1 MCLGVLAAGFLL
13 SACRSNTIP
22 PDLKRVPIA
31 EGGQTAGEQPDNAVS
46 VSMVQVYYLDAA
58 NQRVAAEEYN
68 IKAFLNEPTIRS
80 LFSLLRQEPS
90 GEDLVAAIDPDTAL
104 LSIDLR
110 SDIINVDVSRS
121 FYDSP
126 DPVAARV
133 ALVNTLTALEGVNY
147 VKITVE
153 GRDLTYEAREGEDGL
168 PVGPAQAYPN
178 DLAQVRVQD
187 REKLLEAGQI
197 VERELYFRDISGM
210 YLLPEIRT
218 IRMDGRSVPAL
229 LTEAL
234 TQGPSDIKGLYPVLP
249 ADVQVLD
256 SRRVEGEQ
264 ATLYMSRSF
273 IETQAG
279 TGNLEQYNLSI
290 RVASLVLT
298 ITSLSDVSSVKLYY
312 EDGEGGYM
320 DDAVAGIDFTQ
331 PMHAEDYTSR
341 IGRRIVVY
349 FADEQSTMLVPEYRA
364 VERDNRVIEKAVINA
379 LIAGPLENGDTA
391 VIPDQLKEMGITA
404 SLDQSSSVVMVD
416 LPAGFDGISLSSTA
430 QLMLIYSIVNSLTDP
445 MNLAT
450 VTQVRFTV
458 GGQIAETF
466 GSVDI
471 SQPLTRNTSLIQQ

>member
-1 MCLGVLAAGFLL
+1 LCLGALAAGSML
-13 SACRSNTIP
+13 SACRSNIIP
-22 PDLKRVPIA
+22 PDLKRVPIV

-46 VSMVQVYYLDAA
+46 ASMVQVYYLDAA
-58 NQRVAAEEYN
+58 NQRVVAEEYN
-68 IKAFLNEPTIRS
+68 VQAFLNERTVRS

-90 GEDLVAAIDPDTAL
+90 GEDLTAAIDPDTAL
-104 LSIDLR
+104 LRIDFR

-168 PVGPAQAYPN
+168 PVGPAEAYPN

-229 LTEAL
+229 LLEAL

-256 SRRVEGEQ
+256 SRVEGEQ
-264 ATLYMSRSF
+264 ATLYMSNSF
-273 IETQAG
+273 IQTQAG

-298 ITSLSDVSSVKLYY
+298 ITSLSDVSSVKFYY

-331 PMHAEDYTSR
+331 PMYAEDYTSR

-349 FADEQSTMLVPEYRA
+349 FADEQSTMLIPEYRA

-379 LIAGPLENGDTA
+379 LTAGPLESGNTG
-391 VIPDQLKEMGITA
+391 VIPDQLKELGISA

-416 LPAGFDGISLSSTA
+416 LPAGFDGSSLSSTA

-466 GSVDI
+466 GGVDI